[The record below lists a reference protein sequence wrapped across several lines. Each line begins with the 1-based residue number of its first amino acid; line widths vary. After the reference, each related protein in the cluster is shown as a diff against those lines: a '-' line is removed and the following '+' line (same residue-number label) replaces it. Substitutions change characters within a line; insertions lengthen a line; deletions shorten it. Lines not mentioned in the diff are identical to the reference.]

1 VGGKRT
7 TSLWFDVGQAEI
19 HRVAFSFDK
28 WSGQLVIT
36 VDGIPVTQQLRLFS
50 LSLTKRWALDVGVQE
65 RHSVVIEKKRKLLLA
80 GFRPQTVR
88 VLVDGTLLTSASM

>member
-1 VGGKRT
+1 M
-7 TSLWFDVGQAEI
+7 WFDVATAEI

-36 VDGIPVTQQLRLFS
+36 VDGIPVTQELHLFS
-50 LSLTKRWALDVGVQE
+50 LSLTKRWAFDLGVQE

-80 GFRPQTVR
+80 GLRPQTVR
-88 VLVDGTLLTSASM
+88 VLVDATLVTSASM